1 MTKREQ
7 ICTTQVRQPQWGRPL
22 TRHPSKHTEDE
33 FVCASWSVFRL
44 FTGESGHRAHLER
57 SSAQHATVINHYS
70 LCKTE
75 LYKWMLHGHYST
87 DPRSIKWTFFITG
100 LSTAYE
106 LIKKNSSIYCPSIYP
121 AFPAKR
127 PHRVIR
133 DVAVIAD
140 VLFTLKSRGCWF
152 IGPVRERSEVW

>member
-1 MTKREQ
+1 MTKRER

-22 TRHPSKHTEDE
+22 THHPSKHTEDE

-44 FTGESGHRAHLER
+44 FTGESGHRAHLEC
-57 SSAQHATVINHYS
+57 SSVQHATVINHYS

-75 LYKWMLHGHYST
+75 LYKSMLHGHYST
-87 DPRSIKWTFFITG
+87 DPRSIKLTFFITG

-106 LIKKNSSIYCPSIYP
+106 LIKKT
-121 AFPAKR
+121 
-127 PHRVIR
+127 HRSTVLPFLLPFLQNGHTVIR

-140 VLFTLKSRGCWF
+140 VQFTLKSRGC
-152 IGPVRERSEVW
+152 